1 MDVELHERL
10 IADRGEAVHFAGFDH
25 EHVTGGRLECLTL
38 DRPTSAARLNELDL
52 VVRMPVWSGAAARL
66 PAEQECGG
74 AHVAVVGAYEPVRAS
89 TEGKFVLSESKHGS
103 PVVVGTGHRKDRSS
117 GAASVSPQGRDVH

>member
-38 DRPTSAARLNELDL
+38 DRPTAAARLNELDL
-52 VVRMPVWSGAAARL
+52 VVRMPVRSGAAARF
-66 PAEQECGG
+66 PAEQEHGS
-74 AHVAVVGAYEPVRAS
+74 AHIAVVSAHEPVCAS
-89 TEGKFVLSESKHGS
+89 TEGQLVLSESKHVWW
-103 PVVVGTGHRKDRSS
+103 VVVMTG
-117 GAASVSPQGRDVH
+117 